1 MSKRYVALVGLRYPD
16 GPEEDRK
23 ALAGEPYKEVVVK
36 AGEPLVGVSEANIE
50 AYLSM
55 GRPVIEEAAVKSRA
69 PKAVSKP

>member
-23 ALAGEPYKEVVVK
+23 ALAGKPYKQVVVK
-36 AGEPLVGVSEANIE
+36 AGEPLVGVSEASIQ

-55 GRPVIEEAAVKSRA
+55 GRPVIEEAA
-69 PKAVSKP
+69 SKPRALKLVKP